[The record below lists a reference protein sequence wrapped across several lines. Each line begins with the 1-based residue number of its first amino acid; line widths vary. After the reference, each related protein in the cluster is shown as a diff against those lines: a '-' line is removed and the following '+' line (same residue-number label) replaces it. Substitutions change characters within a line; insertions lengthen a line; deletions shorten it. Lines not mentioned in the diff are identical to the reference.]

1 MGGHRS
7 DLLWLHEHGSL
18 HKDNRTRLRRPT
30 VQELLEASLLYRA
43 EHQLARLCRWRV
55 ACVPRVLPML
65 RVPVSGR
72 YLSCTLKSEM
82 GIMHAVQVP
91 WVSGPPLRQFEELA
105 AWGELLKSGVVEAF
119 TAHAKDVWMEGNYW
133 LALICGPAYPVPV
146 EQARTPLLGMVHT
159 AAAHTRLVA
168 LCRSTRATS
177 SRLAGSW
184 SKRSGLSSS
193 LRAHAATSCSPRSGE
208 LCPSDLTSGSP
219 DRQLSVLL
227 SHSVT
232 CQDPRCQRD
241 DQAGRHQTRK
251 GGEALATVGRFPAF
265 PLRGFA

>member
-1 MGGHRS
+1 
-7 DLLWLHEHGSL
+7 
-18 HKDNRTRLRRPT
+18 
-30 VQELLEASLLYRA
+30 
-43 EHQLARLCRWRV
+43 
-55 ACVPRVLPML
+55 ML

-91 WVSGPPLRQFEELA
+91 WVSGSPLRQLEELA
-105 AWGELLKSGVVEAF
+105 AWGELLKSGVVVAF

-208 LCPSDLTSGSP
+208 LFPSDLTSGSP

-241 DQAGRHQTRK
+241 EQAGRHQIRK

-265 PLRGFA
+265 PLRGLA